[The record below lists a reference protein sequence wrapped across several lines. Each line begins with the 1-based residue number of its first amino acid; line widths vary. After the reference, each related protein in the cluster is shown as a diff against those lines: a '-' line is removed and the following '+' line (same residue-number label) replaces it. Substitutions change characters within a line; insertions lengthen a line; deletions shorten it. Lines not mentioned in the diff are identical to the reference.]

1 MTDNPLTHMR
11 PFIAAFLAIASAGA
25 QTPGNPMLVSTDW
38 LARHLTD
45 SNVVVLHV
53 GHDQSDYRGGHIPG
67 ARQILYSDVTIERN
81 GIGTELPPVAQLQ
94 KRFEK
99 LGISDD
105 SYVIIYA
112 HANGMAPMASR
123 VFLTLDRF
131 GHPRIA
137 LLNGGIAK
145 WRAEGRAI
153 STDEPAI
160 KKGRLTPKPRTVTV
174 DADWVSSRTG
184 TRGFAFIDTRT
195 TPEYLG
201 TGSRGGLPSE
211 GHIAGARQ
219 LEWQQLFSDSNTA
232 IFLEPAELR
241 KLFADRVAPGDT
253 VVTYCLVGYRASM
266 TYFGARML
274 GYPVRLY
281 DGSYQE
287 WARRALPVKKGEM
300 P

>member
-1 MTDNPLTHMR
+1 MR
-11 PFIAAFLAIASAGA
+11 PLIAAFFALASAGA
-25 QTPGNPMLVSTDW
+25 QAPGNSMLVSTDW
-38 LARHLTD
+38 LARHLGD

-53 GHDQSDYRGGHIPG
+53 GHDQGDFRRGHIPG
-67 ARQILYSDVTIERN
+67 ARQILYADVTIEHN

-94 KRFEK
+94 TTFEK

-112 HANGMAPMASR
+112 HADGMAPMASR
-123 VFLTLDRF
+123 VFLTLDHF

-137 LLNGGIAK
+137 LLNGGIAR
-145 WRAEGRAI
+145 WRAEGRPI
-153 STDEPAI
+153 STDEPPI
-160 KKGRLTPKPRTVTV
+160 RTGRLTPKPRTVTV
-174 DADWVSSRTG
+174 DAEWVNSHTG
-184 TRGFAFIDTRT
+184 ARGFAFIDTRT

-211 GHIAGARQ
+211 GHVAGARQ
-219 LEWQQLFSDSNTA
+219 LEWQQLFSDANTA
-232 IFLEPAELR
+232 VFLEPAELR
-241 KLFADRVAPGDT
+241 KLFADRVTPGDT

-287 WARRALPVKKGEM
+287 WARRALPVKKGER